1 MIPVKLTLKGLYSYR
16 EAQEI
21 DFTQLTEAAIFGIFG
36 KVGSGKSSILEAITF
51 ALYGN
56 TDRMGGKEDRNYN
69 MMNLR
74 SDELLIDYV
83 CQAGKQNHTYRFTV
97 KGRRNGKRFSVVNT
111 FERKAYQWMTELQD
125 WSPIEAGNAAEKIIG
140 LSYENFKRTIIIPQG
155 RFQEF
160 LDLSLT
166 DRTKMMNE
174 IFQLEK
180 YDLAANVKVLKEAN
194 ERQLEHL
201 TGQLAQLG
209 QSTPEAVQQVQAT
222 LHQNQLLMQLKQTQL
237 IEKQEDEK
245 NLSFLAKLFKN
256 LKEAQQSLAKLEQN
270 KTAILAEEQQLK
282 AYQEV
287 LVYFK
292 PLLEQQQTRLNEQQR
307 DKLTLEKQERL
318 CQSLQASIQTQEQ
331 QLLELTLAFN
341 QKEQWKK
348 EAEALTWVLKYKG
361 FEKEIQQLIKNRQR
375 GDDAVLQQK
384 QTLQS
389 LKESKLQLEQA
400 LLKARSEQ
408 IDVQRVSEVA
418 QWFAYKNQLLQE
430 QHSIVQAGKEIKQT
444 LDNHEQ
450 TLAQLWQE
458 PTLKTLTS
466 SLQGATFE
474 QKLLLIQNYRIA
486 SQQQIETLQE
496 KIAHLETQR
505 ALQNYALALKDHEP
519 CPLCGA
525 VHHPHKLNSEDDL
538 GQRITQEKKQIKAL
552 QAQIEALDRI
562 KLRAE
567 NIQENIQIA
576 SKERDKFVEQYKVI
590 LHKIQQ
596 YETTFTWTDFSPTE
610 EKTVKQ
616 AFDTAK
622 NQGEAIR
629 LLEKQIQNQD
639 QQLMQT
645 QQVLDEKYLPAL
657 QKIDLQLAHKNS
669 ELQTAAEQISVASLG
684 DFTHT
689 SEAQIKAKQQ
699 SLEQQY
705 QQVTQQYEQL
715 IEHIQAVKSKYHLA
729 QGQVQALLQN
739 AQQHE
744 AFLLDMNHKI
754 QQQLD
759 QSAFANLGEIYTI
772 LQQKIAVEQ
781 TQQKINTFKQVY
793 HSTQQQ
799 VQQLLADTQG
809 LGYNEGIHEQL
820 KQNIGQLQ
828 TEVNELRKTEGS
840 LQNTLQKLEQDLAA
854 QATLLETKTQLE
866 LRKNDIDTLSKL
878 FKSAGFVSFV
888 SGMYLQDL
896 CNLANVRFSKMTRQ
910 QLQLEIY
917 EVRPAEYDF
926 QVRDLLNEGRT
937 RAVKTLS
944 GGQKFQVALSLALA
958 LADHI
963 HAQTQSQ
970 HNFFFLDEGFG
981 SLDKD
986 ALVEVFETLKALRKE
1001 NRIVGVISHVEELQ
1015 QEIDRYLKVTNHPDY
1030 GSIIELV

>member
-125 WSPIEAGNAAEKIIG
+125 WAPIEVSNAAEKIIG
-140 LSYENFKRTIIIPQG
+140 LTYENFKRTIIIPQG

-160 LDLSLT
+160 LELSLT

-209 QSTPEAVQQVQAT
+209 QSTPEALTAVQEALQ
-222 LHQNQLLMQLKQTQL
+222 QNQTLMQLKQSQL
-237 IEKQEDEK
+237 SERQEDEK

-256 LKEAQQSLAKLEQN
+256 LAEAQQTLTKLEVE
-270 KTAILAEEQQLK
+270 KPRIVALAQQLK
-282 AYQEV
+282 RYQEA
-287 LVYFK
+287 LLHLK
-292 PLLEQQQTRLNEQQR
+292 PLLDQQQARLLEQQRDAKALAQQT
-307 DKLTLEKQERL
+307 KLCAT
-318 CQSLQASIQTQEQ
+318 LQADIQAQEQ
-331 QLLELTLAFN
+331 QLLALALAFN

-348 EAEALTWVLKYKG
+348 EAEALTWVLKYKTA
-361 FEKEIQQLIKNRQR
+361 ESEIKQLDKNRER
-375 GDDAVLQQK
+375 GNTTVAQHK
-384 QTLQS
+384 QTLQG
-389 LKESKLQLEQA
+389 LKDNRLQLEQS
-400 LLKARSEQ
+400 LLKARSEL

-430 QHSIVQAGKEIKQT
+430 QHNIVQAGKEIKQN
-444 LDNHEQ
+444 LSNQEQ
-450 TLAQLWQE
+450 VLAQLWE
-458 PTLKTLTS
+458 ETALS
-466 SLQGATFE
+466 AVAEALQQATFE
-474 QKLLLIQNYRIA
+474 EKIQLLQQHKITI
-486 SQQQIETLQE
+486 QQQIETLQE
-496 KIAHLETQR
+496 KLAHLETQR
-505 ALQNYALALKDHEP
+505 ALQNYALALKDDEP

-525 VHHPHKLNSEDDL
+525 VHHPHKLNSEDDF
-538 GQRITQEKKQIKAL
+538 GQRISQEKKQIKAL
-552 QAQIEALDRI
+552 QNQIEALDRI
-562 KLRAE
+562 KIRAE
-567 NIQENIQIA
+567 NIQENIQIT
-576 SKERDKFVEQYKVI
+576 SKERDKFVEQYRN
-590 LHKIQQ
+590 IQSKFQ
-596 YETTFTWTDFSPTE
+596 GHEATFSWTDFSPTE
-610 EKTVKQ
+610 ESIVKKAFEQ
-616 AFDTAK
+616 AKKQTDD
-622 NQGEAIR
+622 IR
-629 LLEKQIQNQD
+629 LLEQQIQQKD
-639 QQLMQT
+639 QQIT
-645 QQVLDEKYLPAL
+645 QAQHVLEEQYLPAL
-657 QKIDLQLAHKNS
+657 QKIELQLAHKNS
-669 ELQTAAEQISVASLG
+669 ELQTAEQQIVAASLN
-684 DFTHT
+684 DFKQKT
-689 SEAQIKAKQQ
+689 EAQVKAQQ
-699 SLEQQY
+699 QALAQQY
-705 QQVTQQYEQL
+705 EQVTQQYEQL
-715 IEHIQAVKSKYHLA
+715 SQQIQTLKSKFHLA
-729 QGQVQALLQN
+729 QGQVQALQQN

-744 AFLLDMNHKI
+744 AFLQN
-754 QQQLD
+754 LD
-759 QSAFANLGEIYTI
+759 QQIATQLQQSLFDDLASVQAI
-772 LQQKIAVEQ
+772 LQQKISVEQ
-781 TQQKINTFKQVY
+781 TQKTIDTFNQQY

-799 VQQLLADTQG
+799 VQQLLAETQG
-809 LGYNEGIHEQL
+809 LHYNEGMHEQL
-820 KQNIGQLQ
+820 KQDIAHLQ
-828 TEVNELRKTEGS
+828 TALNELRKAEGG
-840 LQNTLQKLEQDLAA
+840 LRNTLQKLEQDLAA
-854 QATLLETKTQLE
+854 QATLLETKAQLE

-926 QVRDLLNEGRT
+926 LVRDLLNEGRT

-963 HAQTQSQ
+963 HAQTQSK

-986 ALVEVFETLKALRKE
+986 ALTEVFETLKALRKE

-1015 QEIDRYLKVTNHPDY
+1015 QEIDRYLKVSNHPDY
-1030 GSIIELV
+1030 GSVIELV